1 MSKCLTLSPLDLTI
15 WNYRMK
21 IVLNNLSEDLI
32 AKETEFVAM
41 AMGINAKVY
50 AMWEYNKF
58 LVRQKIKLGI
68 LDMAYE
74 QQFIDSILRRDCRNF
89 HCWNYRRWLAMETEH
104 TITLPDDLE
113 NTEWLI
119 EQNFSN
125 YSALYHRY
133 LYLKERGS

>member
-1 MSKCLTLSPLDLTI
+1 
-15 WNYRMK
+15 MK

-32 AKETEFVAM
+32 AKETEFIAM

-58 LVRQKIKLGI
+58 LVRQKIKLGT
-68 LDMAYE
+68 LSMAYE